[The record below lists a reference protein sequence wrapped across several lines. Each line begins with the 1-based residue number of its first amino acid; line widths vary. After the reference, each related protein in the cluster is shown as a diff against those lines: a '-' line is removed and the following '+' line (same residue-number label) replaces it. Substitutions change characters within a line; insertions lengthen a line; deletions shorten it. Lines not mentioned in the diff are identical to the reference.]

1 MKDFFRSIVRLIR
14 ANEMYRGGYGFFLK
28 KYSDFGGGKKKSDS
42 EFLSYNLMLNSGK
55 KNCALRDKKIN
66 ILTLVLSEKK
76 ILNETINHTL
86 PSPPSPFKLNDRS
99 LMLNLEHHL
108 FLGLVLNLNEEILLF
123 IMQIVVPIKAL
134 F

>member
-1 MKDFFRSIVRLIR
+1 
-14 ANEMYRGGYGFFLK
+14 
-28 KYSDFGGGKKKSDS
+28 
-42 EFLSYNLMLNSGK
+42 MLNSGK

-76 ILNETINHTL
+76 ILNETINHN
-86 PSPPSPFKLNDRS
+86 PPPFKLSGRS